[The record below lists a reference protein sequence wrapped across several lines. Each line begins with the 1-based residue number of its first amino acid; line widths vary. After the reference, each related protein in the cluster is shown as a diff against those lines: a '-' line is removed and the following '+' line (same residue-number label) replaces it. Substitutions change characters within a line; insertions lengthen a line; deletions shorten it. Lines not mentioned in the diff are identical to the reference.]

1 MFNANEFETIF
12 SNCSNGTESYS
23 LEYTLFADFR
33 YKYMFQRL
41 FTFETNS
48 QRGNCALG
56 L

>member
-33 YKYMFQRL
+33 YKCSKDYLRL
-41 FTFETNS
+41 RPIVKEEI
-48 QRGNCALG
+48 AL
-56 L
+56 